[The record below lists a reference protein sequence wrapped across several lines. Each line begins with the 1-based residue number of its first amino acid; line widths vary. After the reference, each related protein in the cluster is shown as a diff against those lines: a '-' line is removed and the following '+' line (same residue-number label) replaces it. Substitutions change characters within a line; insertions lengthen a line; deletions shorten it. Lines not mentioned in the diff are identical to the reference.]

1 MAAAN
6 RILTVDLGT
15 SNLKA
20 AAFQVDG
27 AGNLTL
33 LRYGVRDLGLD
44 PNKEQDRF
52 PFIVDA
58 LQLALREQS
67 IPALPAYCSLS
78 GQFVFTRF
86 VKLPPVAPAEIDKM
100 VVFEAQQNVPFP
112 INEVVWDYQMLGGQ
126 GAKENEALIV
136 AIKQDIVEQAGA
148 AFKAAKLPLQGMDVA
163 GLALVNAFYYNYGFS
178 ADCRLLL
185 DIGAKSTNLIFIEG
199 QRIFIRVI
207 PVGGH
212 LISQNISNEFQ
223 EPYVAAETLKR
234 GKGFVGLGGA
244 YKDPDDP
251 AAARISKIARTVYSK
266 LHAELNRS
274 VGFYRNQQGGSA
286 PKQIFLAG
294 GAAAM
299 PFSDLFFK
307 EKMNLPVEYFNPLRN
322 VAIAPE
328 VDRGRLSTEAYQLGE
343 LVGLALRR
351 AGNCPV
357 EINLEP
363 ASVKEARQKSRQM
376 PNLVA
381 ALAVWTLVFLA
392 ASGANFLKASA
403 VQGEADQL
411 RAEFDQKNA
420 LAAQITRTEKDFTA
434 QRQRID
440 AISRLA
446 VQRDYWPELVNV
458 LSSATAANTGLW
470 ISQVDLQFN
479 NQPVEALGK
488 PGAPAPGAPAGPAPR
503 RGGPAPRAGAAGAAP
518 GAAPAGGPETTINLA
533 PRGTELSLRGF
544 VEVERWEILN
554 SFVASLMAT
563 GWFENVEILEREPA
577 DQDQIA
583 TRFYLKAV
591 LKDARQPSLQP

>member
-1 MAAAN
+1 VAAAQ

-33 LRYGVRDLGLD
+33 LRYGIKELGLD
-44 PNKEQDRF
+44 PNKDQDRF

-58 LQLALREQS
+58 LQSLLRDRG
-67 IPALPAYCSLS
+67 IPALPAYTSLS

-112 INEVVWDYQMLGGQ
+112 IAEVVWDYQMLGGV

-136 AIKQDIVEQAGA
+136 AIKQDIVEEAGS
-148 AFKAAKLPLQGMDVA
+148 AFKASKLPLLGIDVA
-163 GLALVNAFYYNYGFS
+163 GLALINAFYYNYGNT
-178 ADCRLLL
+178 AECQLLL

-199 QRIFIRVI
+199 SRIFIRVI

-244 YKDPDDP
+244 YKDPDDA
-251 AAARISKIARTVYSK
+251 AAARISKIARTIYSK

-286 PKQIFLAG
+286 PKQIYLAG

-322 VAIAPE
+322 VALAPE
-328 VDRGRLSTEAYQLGE
+328 IDRNQLSADAYQLGE

-351 AGNCPV
+351 AGDCPV

-363 ASVKEARQKSRQM
+363 ASLKEARQKSRQM
-376 PNLVA
+376 PNLVG
-381 ALAVWTLVFLA
+381 ALFVWFLVFAVA
-392 ASGANFLKASA
+392 AGANFFKATTIQA
-403 VQGEADQL
+403 DADQV
-411 RAEFDQKNA
+411 RSEFEQKSA
-420 LAAQITRTEKDFTA
+420 LAQQIQRTEKEYGS
-434 QRQRID
+434 QKQRID
-440 AISRLA
+440 AIRRL
-446 VQRDYWPELVNV
+446 VSQRDYWPELLTA
-458 LSSATAANTGLW
+458 LSDSVGASTGLW
-470 ISQVDLQFN
+470 LSQIDLQFN
-479 NQPVEALGK
+479 SQPVEALGK
-488 PGAPAPGAPAGPAPR
+488 AGSAPPSGGPGVPPRRPPAGQRPAN
-503 RGGPAPRAGAAGAAP
+503 PAAAP
-518 GAAPAGGPETTINLA
+518 SGPETTINLA

-544 VEVERWEILN
+544 VEVERWDILN
-554 SFVASLMAT
+554 TFVDSLQSS
-563 GWFENVEILEREPA
+563 GWFESVEILEREPA

-583 TRFYLKAV
+583 TRFYLKAT
-591 LKDARQPSLQP
+591 LKPEKQMSLQP